1 MGTVTILMYFLGC
14 LNPEDVQ
21 AMATSWHLEIRKGEV
36 SCDISPTIMVIY
48 PSVTSTA
55 PPSRCSF
62 CKCSDCL
69 GSSFGFM
76 TCRITWSL
84 ALSSQSDFV
93 SPWCWD
99 MWFTAQLGLLGIDMY
114 WPICPFGF
122 QASEGSTYLKV
133 PNLYESSGRQGLP
146 RWDQGIPSPRLS
158 QALLMNLL
166 GQPGAT
172 EKYNFGLQH
181 CISYPSLIPS
191 HIICIYR
198 YIYIGIYIYR
208 CIYINVEF
216 IYIYIQ

>member
-84 ALSSQSDFV
+84 ALSSQRDFV
-93 SPWCWD
+93 S
-99 MWFTAQLGLLGIDMY
+99 TALMLGYVVHCPTGAAWYWHVLTHVPIWISGEWRFHISQGPESLWKFWASRASQVGSRDSKPDTFPGFADESTGIAAWGHWKIQL
-114 WPICPFGF
+114 WPT
-122 QASEGSTYLKV
+122 A
-133 PNLYESSGRQGLP
+133 LY
-146 RWDQGIPSPRLS
+146 I
-158 QALLMNLL
+158 
-166 GQPGAT
+166 
-172 EKYNFGLQH
+172 
-181 CISYPSLIPS
+181 ISKFNPVSYHM
-191 HIICIYR
+191 HI
-198 YIYIGIYIYR
+198 
-208 CIYINVEF
+208 
-216 IYIYIQ
+216 